1 MKTYPFLFSLLTLIA
16 TSSMSP
22 AHAQTDLDDF
32 YRHWVS
38 YENGSVSLEFEQT
51 PIAFAL
57 SALHATTGF
66 QIVMPTP
73 PDTKVVN
80 LKLNQQPL
88 EPAIRSLIS
97 SIGYQNFALMYDDKG
112 RPSRAVV
119 LGMRPAVTEEQNAI
133 AKAGSTVEPLSSDE
147 QDRLQKELEH
157 WSELNQEERGRIEDR
172 LKQLPQSDERDQ
184 LIKLYGRQILALS
197 K

>member
-1 MKTYPFLFSLLTLIA
+1 MKTYPFLFSLLTLLA

-22 AHAQTDLDDF
+22 AHGQSDLDDF
-32 YRHWVS
+32 YRRWVS
-38 YENGSVSLEFEQT
+38 YENGSISLQFEQT
-51 PIAFAL
+51 PVAFAL

-73 PDTKVVN
+73 PGTKVVN

-88 EPAIRSLIS
+88 EPAIRSLIN
-97 SIGYQNFALMYDDKG
+97 SIGYQNFALMYDDQG

-119 LGMRPAVTEEQNAI
+119 LGMRPVVAEEQKTI
-133 AKAGSTVEPLSSDE
+133 ANAGSTIQTLSLDE
-147 QDRLQKELEH
+147 QEQLQKELER
-157 WSELNQEERGRIEDR
+157 WGDLNQEERGRIEDR

>member
-1 MKTYPFLFSLLTLIA
+1 MKTYPFLFSLLIFMA
-16 TSSMSP
+16 ASSMPP
-22 AHAQTDLDDF
+22 AHAQSDLDDF
-32 YRHWVS
+32 YRHWIS
-38 YENGSVSLEFEQT
+38 YENGSVSLEFEGT

-73 PDTKVVN
+73 SETKVVN

-88 EPAIRSLIS
+88 EPAIRSLIN

-119 LGMRPAVTEEQNAI
+119 LGMRAPATEEQNAI
-133 AKAGSTVEPLSSDE
+133 AKAGSMVQPLSSDE
-147 QDRLQKELEH
+147 QDQLQKELER
-157 WSELNQEERGRIEDR
+157 WSELKQEERGRIEDR